1 MHSGTCSG
9 GATGRL
15 TEGMATIYEVSEL
28 AGVSLATVSRVM
40 NDSGKVTAKTRKK
53 VESAMKELGYRP
65 NSIARSLASNCT
77 NSVGVLVPMF
87 YGPFYGEVLSGL
99 ETELRNAG
107 KHVIITAGHSDEA
120 SEKAGIEFLLSRNCD
135 ALILHVDAV
144 NDDYLEKLARGPVP
158 IVVIGRQVRGC
169 EDRCINLDNE
179 LGGYLA
185 AKSALVLGH
194 RKLAYISGPLWKH
207 DARDRLKGHKRALRE
222 HGADFD
228 PRLLY
233 EGDFRESSGSR
244 GMESL
249 LSAGRL
255 FSVVICANDEMAA
268 GALGVARERGMEI
281 PDDLSVIGF
290 DNVFFTRYFRPRLS
304 TIDYQINGMGKMAA
318 RCVLK
323 IVYGHDELDIQYL
336 FEPTVVMR
344 SSVKCK
350 TGP

>member
-1 MHSGTCSG
+1 
-9 GATGRL
+9 
-15 TEGMATIYEVSEL
+15 MATIYEVSKL

-40 NDSGKVTAKTRKK
+40 NDSGKVTAKTRKR
-53 VESAMKELGYRP
+53 VESAMRELGYRP
-65 NSIARSLASNCT
+65 NSIARSLASNRT

-87 YGPFYGEVLSGL
+87 YGPFYGEILSGL
-99 ETELRNAG
+99 ETELRDAG

-135 ALILHVDAV
+135 ALILHADAV
-144 NDDYLEKLARGPVP
+144 DDEYLEKLFRGPVP
-158 IVVIGRQVRGC
+158 TVLIGRKVRGF

-185 AKSALVLGH
+185 TKAVVVLGH

-207 DARDRLKGHKRALRE
+207 DARDRLEGHKRALQE
-222 HGADFD
+222 HGIEFD

-233 EGDFRESSGSR
+233 EGDFQESSGSR
-244 GMESL
+244 GMEDL
-249 LSAGRL
+249 LQTGRP

-268 GALGVARERGMEI
+268 GALGVAREKGLEI
-281 PDDLSVIGF
+281 PDDISVIGF

-304 TIDYQINGMGKMAA
+304 TIDYQISGMGRMAA
-318 RCVLK
+318 RSVLK
-323 IVYGHDELDIQYL
+323 TVYGHEDLEIQNL

-344 SSVKCK
+344 SSVKYK
-350 TGP
+350 TGS